1 MSGYFYHERVLVLR
15 PGTKV
20 NRAQET
26 VLDYTGLELAA
37 GYPRD
42 KVEVRPT
49 KQDEVSD
56 GAPGSPSTFVAGA
69 EEFTIATEP
78 GSGDW
83 DVRDTDW
90 LRMPDGRIAAVVG
103 PPARGLDPVSGL
115 LHHVEIRVRR
125 VAG

>member
-1 MSGYFYHERVLVLR
+1 MTGYFYHDRVLVLR
-15 PGTKV
+15 PGTKT

-26 VLDYTGLELAA
+26 VLDYDGLELAA

-42 KVEVRPT
+42 KVQVRP
-49 KQDEVSD
+49 VSQTELVAD
-56 GAPGSPSTFVAGA
+56 GSPVGA
-69 EEFTIATEP
+69 EEWKLATEP

-103 PPARGLDPVSGL
+103 PPARPADPVSGA
-115 LHHVEIRVRR
+115 LHHVEIRARR

>member
-1 MSGYFYHERVLVLR
+1 VSGYFYHDRVLVLR
-15 PGTKV
+15 PGTKT

-26 VLDYTGLELAA
+26 VLDYAGLELAA

-42 KVEVRPT
+42 KVQLRPIAQSELNEEDRNAGTEVW
-49 KQDEVSD
+49 
-56 GAPGSPSTFVAGA
+56 AL
-69 EEFTIATEP
+69 ATEP

-90 LRMPDGRIAAVVG
+90 LRLPDGRIAAVSG
-103 PPARGLDPVSGL
+103 PPARPSDPVSGL
-115 LHHVEIRVRR
+115 LHHVEIRARR